1 MRENEKGR
9 GKQGNGELY
18 QGSGSVLLRL
28 FLSDRRAS
36 KELERRERG
45 RGREKKKRGTCA
57 IFLPH
62 SPTTL
67 FYIPAVAFNSKQLRV
82 YVPQDM

>member
-36 KELERRERG
+36 KELERREREG
-45 RGREKKKRGTCA
+45 KKRGTCA

-67 FYIPAVAFNSKQLRV
+67 FYTSLL
-82 YVPQDM
+82 

>member
-36 KELERRERG
+36 KELERRERE
-45 RGREKKKRGTCA
+45 RERERKKKRGTCA

-67 FYIPAVAFNSKQLRV
+67 FCISLL
-82 YVPQDM
+82 